1 MDGTVFASW
10 FLSIT
15 GRGLRRKLTVAI
27 ETAGEWS
34 TEVSGASV
42 ALGLPLA
49 AELFAERL
57 VIEPVTQ
64 SNVLL
69 TVGTFRDEQLLLIV
83 DRGRV
88 RGRWMGFTSIITWLT
103 WTMSTNSFVL
113 HTILDRR

>member
-15 GRGLRRKLTVAI
+15 GRCLRSKVTLAV
-27 ETAGEWS
+27 ETAGEWRS
-34 TEVSGASV
+34 EESGVSV
-42 ALGLPLA
+42 ALGLPFA
-49 AELFAERL
+49 TELFAERF

-69 TVGTFRDEQLLLIV
+69 TVGTLRDEQLLLIV

-88 RGRWMGFTSIITWLT
+88 RGR
-103 WTMSTNSFVL
+103 
-113 HTILDRR
+113 